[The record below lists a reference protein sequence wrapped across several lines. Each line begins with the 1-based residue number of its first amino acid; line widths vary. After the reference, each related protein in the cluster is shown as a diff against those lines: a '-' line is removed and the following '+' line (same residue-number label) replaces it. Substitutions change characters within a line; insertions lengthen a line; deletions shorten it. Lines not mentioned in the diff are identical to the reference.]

1 MIEIMK
7 IKKGTPFR
15 IPSVLSFVTIRGCL
29 DTTWISIS
37 LFQNI
42 TFAAIPTQWWQVA
55 WKKCRKPRG

>member
-15 IPSVLSFVTIRGCL
+15 IPSVLSFVTIRGCF
-29 DTTWISIS
+29 DTTWIFIS

-42 TFAAIPTQWWQVA
+42 TFAAIPTQW
-55 WKKCRKPRG
+55 